1 MKQLLLAV
9 VLGLS
14 LSAQAQV
21 DIGPITQPD
30 TGVDTAGCI
39 SAADM
44 TQIAKDFKQFAN
56 LSGKEY
62 CNDGSETA
70 YLLAGI
76 HYIRKVQFTQPMTN
90 SPDELFKGTFAG
102 DWYKYTTNLVKTFV
116 IEKSCPQGVIAF
128 VYGFFHQNTM
138 HVCPLALTASFTP
151 LDLASVFMHEARHIE
166 GYPHVTCSQGPRA
179 GLNGACDKKI
189 SDAGSYAVTVET
201 YAQLGQYGKDI
212 HPAFRAL
219 AQTSSLIY
227 AAESFQTQVTINK
240 EEAFL
245 ALNSDREMFQIDA
258 SLKTAKQIGKTANYG
273 QFAKSKMGLVFIP
286 EDKNLAMSRI
296 FENGEVSPLTSEYN
310 DNAATRAS
318 VVDYYFAW
326 TWNARVE
333 KTKVKF
339 FCDKRQNPTKA
350 NEVQLGGG
358 EALSIV
364 YTEGYAPDKNYAY
377 VNTTKGVVK
386 ISCEGGAGKIASAN
400 NVAVDADVKRIH
412 KAASTMLGLT
422 NDGELINLSNNSTRV
437 DLGLGRIIDVT
448 SFTRATF
455 FDKK

>member
-9 VLGLS
+9 VLGFS
-14 LSAQAQV
+14 LSAQAQIG
-21 DIGPITQPD
+21 IGPITEPD
-30 TGVDTAGCI
+30 TGTDNASCI

-90 SPDELFKGTFAG
+90 SSDDLFKGTFAS
-102 DWYKYTTNLVKTFV
+102 DWYQYTTRLVKTFA

-138 HVCPLALTASFTP
+138 HVCPMALTPAFTP

-212 HPAFRAL
+212 HPAHRAL
-219 AQTSSLIY
+219 AQASSLIY
-227 AAESFQTQVTINK
+227 AAEAFQTPVVINK

-245 ALNSDREMFQIDA
+245 ALTADREMFQIDA
-258 SLKTAKQIGKTANYG
+258 NLKTAKQIGTTENYG
-273 QFAKSKMGLVFIP
+273 HFAKSKMGLIFLP
-286 EDKNLAMSRI
+286 EDKNLPMTRI
-296 FENGEVSPLTSEYN
+296 FQTGEVSPIAGEYN
-310 DNAATRAS
+310 DNVATRSS

-339 FCDKRQNPTKA
+339 FCDKRQNPTQA

-364 YTEGYAPDKNYAY
+364 YTEGYTPDKNYAY

-386 ISCEGGAGKIASAN
+386 ISCEGTTGKIVAAN
-400 NVAVDADVKRIH
+400 NISVDADVKRVH

-422 NDGELINLSNNSTRV
+422 NDGELLNLSANSIRV
-437 DLGLGRIIDVT
+437 DLGLGRIVDVT